1 MFFKKYAKFYPYQA
15 KKFWLRLW
23 AASGIKNLVTVFFIG
38 GTLTGYAISQIDQY
52 GFSVSNGARPEN
64 EGVPRI
70 LVVLT
75 DGRSGDDVL
84 APSTNVTEYSGFR
97 RPTVSF

>member
-1 MFFKKYAKFYPYQA
+1 MF
-15 KKFWLRLW
+15 
-23 AASGIKNLVTVFFIG
+23 FFIG
-38 GTLTGYAISQIDQY
+38 GTATGHAISQIDQY

-64 EGVPRI
+64 EAVPRI

-84 APSTNVTEYSGFR
+84 APSTNVRKYFGFR
-97 RPTVSF
+97 RPAVNF